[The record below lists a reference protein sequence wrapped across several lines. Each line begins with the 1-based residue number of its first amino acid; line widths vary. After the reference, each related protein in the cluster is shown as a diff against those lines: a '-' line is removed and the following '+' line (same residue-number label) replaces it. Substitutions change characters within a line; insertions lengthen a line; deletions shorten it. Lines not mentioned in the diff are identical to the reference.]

1 PAMSVKIHHGPPGS
15 YKTSGA
21 VMDDFTEAVF
31 SGRVVITNVRGLDDE
46 QRVREV
52 LTKAFP
58 RRTVPASFELVW
70 IDTETEEGIFL
81 MQSFWTWADCGAFL
95 LIDEAQSFW
104 QSEMRPGDWAPF
116 ALRGGVDA
124 ARIQGRPR
132 DYADAWT
139 RHRHFNWDIV
149 LTTPDVKLFHGKIRS
164 VSEAAF
170 LHKNQALVGIKGR
183 YLEGMHIASNN
194 GLSSDLLIV
203 RTRKIPKWVFE
214 LYKSTSTGVVSDTKA
229 GLAFWKNPKIMGLLI
244 FLAILLALIISR
256 GNPLKIF
263 RPKGEVPSAAPGQNS
278 TGPTGAPSAVLSGRA
293 VSDPFADFLGKTL
306 WLVGG
311 SVYRSTPT
319 ASIEVIFFE
328 LQGPDESQGVM
339 LTSDTLSNLGYSI
352 TRINR
357 NLVSLK
363 KDGQEYFARSRG
375 IISEQKNVL

>member
-1 PAMSVKIHHGPPGS
+1 MSVKIHHGPPGS

-21 VMDDFTEAVF
+21 VMDDFTDAVF

-46 QRVREV
+46 QRVRDV

-58 RRTVPASFELVW
+58 RRTVPDSFELVW

-104 QSEMRPGDWAPF
+104 PSEMRPGDWAPF

-149 LTTPDVKLFHGKIRS
+149 LTTPDIKLFHTKIRS
-164 VSEAAF
+164 VSEAAY

-183 YLEGMHIASNN
+183 FLEGMHIASNN
-194 GLSSDLLIV
+194 GLASDLLTI
-203 RTRKIPKWVFE
+203 RTRKIPKWVFN

-229 GLAFWKNPKIMGLLI
+229 GLAFWKNPKIMGL
-244 FLAILLALIISR
+244 FLFLALILAALISR
-256 GNPLKIF
+256 GNPLSVF
-263 RPKGEVPSAAPGQNS
+263 RAKTADSLPASAQNA
-278 TGPTGAPSAVLSGRA
+278 TLSGGASAPASAGRSGA
-293 VSDPFADFLGKTL
+293 DPFLDLIGKSL

-311 SVYRSTPT
+311 SVYRSSPT
-319 ASIEVIFFE
+319 AAAEVIFFE
-328 LQGPDESQGVM
+328 LQGPDESQGVII
-339 LTSDTLSNLGYSI
+339 TSDTFSTLGYAI

-357 NLVSLK
+357 NLVILK
-363 KDGQEYFARSRG
+363 KDGVEFFARSRG
-375 IISEQKNVL
+375 ITNDKKDML

>member
-1 PAMSVKIHHGPPGS
+1 MSVKIHHGPPGS

-21 VMDDFTEAVF
+21 VMDDFTDAVF

-46 QRVREV
+46 QRVRDV
-52 LTKAFP
+52 LAKAFP
-58 RRTVPASFELVW
+58 RRTVPDSFELVW
-70 IDTETEEGIFL
+70 VDSETEEGIFL

-104 QSEMRPGDWAPF
+104 PSEMRPGDWAPL
-116 ALRGGVDA
+116 ALRGGVEA

-149 LTTPDVKLFHGKIRS
+149 LTTPDIKLFHTKIRS
-164 VSEAAF
+164 VSEAAY

-194 GLSSDLLIV
+194 GLASDLLTI
-203 RTRKIPKWVFE
+203 RTRKIPQWVFN

-229 GLAFWKNPKIMGLLI
+229 GLAFWKNPKIMGLFLFLVLI
-244 FLAILLALIISR
+244 LAALISR
-256 GNPLKIF
+256 GNPFSVF
-263 RPKGEVPSAAPGQNS
+263 RAKTAASLPASAENATLSGGAAAPSPAGS
-278 TGPTGAPSAVLSGRA
+278 SGA
-293 VSDPFADFLGKTL
+293 DPFLNLIGKSL

-311 SVYRSTPT
+311 SVTRSSTFT
-319 ASIEVIFFE
+319 FEEIFFE
-328 LQGPDESQGVM
+328 LQGPDESQGVIIPSSAF
-339 LTSDTLSNLGYSI
+339 LRLGYTY

-357 NLVSLK
+357 NLVILK
-363 KDGQEYFARSRG
+363 KDGVEFFARSRG
-375 IISEQKNVL
+375 ITNDKKDML